1 MLRSAFFVLLAS
13 AAAFAQPPV
22 QGPAAQAPVTA
33 ATSQS
38 VSDQVLDA
46 EASIVKSDWKSAQA
60 KLEAWLPAHPADS
73 RALFDAGYAGYVADA
88 QNRLDDAAGLYRRAV
103 EANSKSFEAHL
114 SLGLLLA
121 RQGKSEE
128 ARPEL
133 AAATQLDPGDAGPA
147 MKARAWRAL
156 AQIDRPKPGTPGDTT
171 EASNDL
177 LEALKLTPETPA
189 DTLLAASLADQ
200 AGAYDVAETAYRR
213 VLAQDPKSTDA
224 NAGLAHLLIVRK
236 QYPEAENFLRA
247 ALEKSPDDPALTA
260 QLATVLAAQDKAEAI
275 PLVQKLHDAH
285 PNDAAIT
292 RMLAEVLAESGDA
305 AGSDHFY
312 AGLLA
317 ANPNNPAL
325 LIAHGQNLIRQ
336 LKYPEAFAVFDKAT
350 QLDPANADGWSG
362 LAFAASKTKQPAVSI
377 HALTMRSKSLPEV
390 PSTYF
395 LWAISYD
402 ALHQNAEA
410 ATYYHHFLDAS
421 AGKFPDQEWQARQR
435 LILLEKKTGD
445 RR

>member
-1 MLRSAFFVLLAS
+1 VLHSALFVLLAS
-13 AAAFAQPPV
+13 AAVLAQSPA
-22 QGPAAQAPVTA
+22 QSPAAQAPAPA
-33 ATSQS
+33 ASSQS
-38 VSDQVLDA
+38 ASDQVVDA

-73 RALFDAGYAGYVADA
+73 RALFDAGYVADA

-103 EANSKSFEAHL
+103 EANPKSFEAHL

-121 RQGKSEE
+121 RQGKPEE

-133 AAATQLDPGDAGPA
+133 AAATQLDPGDAAPA

-156 AQIDRPKPGTPGDTT
+156 AQIDRPRAGNPGDTT
-171 EASNDL
+171 QASNDL
-177 LEALKLTPETPA
+177 LQALKLTPETPV

-213 VLAQDPKSTDA
+213 VLAQDPKSADA
-224 NAGLAHLLIVRK
+224 NAGLAHILIVRK
-236 QYPEAENFLRA
+236 QYPEAETLLRA
-247 ALEKSPDDPALTA
+247 ALEKSPGDPALTA

-275 PLVQKLHDAH
+275 PLIQKLHDAH
-285 PNDAAIT
+285 PNDPAIT
-292 RMLAEVLAESGDA
+292 RMLAEVLAEAGDA
-305 AGSDHFY
+305 TGSDHFY

-317 ANPNNPAL
+317 ANPNDPAL

-336 LKYPEAFAVFDKAT
+336 LKSPEAFAVFDKAT

-362 LAFAASKTKQPAVSI
+362 LAFAASRTKQPAIAI
-377 HALTMRSKSLPEV
+377 HALTMRSKFLPEV

-435 LILLEKKTGD
+435 LILLEKKP
-445 RR
+445 